1 MSDKAIL
8 ILSSVAAKNV
18 DAFNKSG
25 KHATVAVENG
35 NVVVIGDK
43 STTAGEKDVFV
54 CTTPATATLATDIFY
69 MVYEAPVPVVSSKY
83 KGITDD
89 PREFSI
95 PAGDIFNMYKPQV
108 GDEIIL
114 SDDGI
119 GGTQSTNTYIAPAN
133 ATCELTWIGS
143 LDTVSLGYKLE
154 ATTFISVG
162 NERVT
167 AYKFTC
173 VKA

>member
-119 GGTQSTNTYIAPAN
+119 SGTKLSNTHIAPAN
-133 ATCELTWIGS
+133 ATCELTWTSDIGS
-143 LDTVSLGYKLE
+143 VSLGYKLE
-154 ATTFISVG
+154 ATTFISIG

>member
-1 MSDKAIL
+1 MNKSVV

-35 NVVVIGDK
+35 NVVVPGAK
-43 STTAGEKDVFV
+43 STVAGEGDVYV
-54 CTTPATATLATDIFY
+54 CTTPATAGLATDIFH
-69 MVYEAPVPVVSSKY
+69 MVYEAPVPVVNGKY

-89 PREFSI
+89 PREFDV
-95 PAGDIFNMYKPQV
+95 PAGTVFNMYKPQV
-108 GDEIIL
+108 GDELVLTADSIA
-114 SDDGI
+114 
-119 GGTQSTNTYIAPAN
+119 GTKGTNTHIKPAN
-133 ATCELTWIGS
+133 GATKLTWAADATG
-143 LDTVSLGYKLE
+143 VSLAYKLE
-154 ATTFISVG
+154 GTTFVSIG

-167 AYKFTC
+167 AYKFRC

>member
-54 CTTPATATLATDIFY
+54 CTTPATAGLATDIFY
-69 MVYEAPVPVVSSKY
+69 MVYEAPLPVVDSKY

-119 GGTQSTNTYIAPAN
+119 SGDKSTNTHIAPAN
-133 ATCELTWIGS
+133 NTCELTWTSDIS
-143 LDTVSLGYKLE
+143 SISLGYKLE